1 MVAKI
6 ACTSNL
12 WNLILSMI
20 FVAIS
25 MVCVT
30 DAQLFGMGPY
40 WGGWNDYASSS
51 SGNGLGGVFLMCSS
65 VNCGRG

>member
-1 MVAKI
+1 MAAKI
-6 ACTSNL
+6 AYSVNL
-12 WNLILSMI
+12 WNLILSLI

-40 WGGWNDYASSS
+40 WGGWNDYQSSG
-51 SGNGLGGVFLMCSS
+51 GNGLGGVFLMCSS